1 MSSQCG
7 AGLGHAGRE
16 VVPNCDEYH
25 SVGENQQEEGTQRKK
40 ATVCNYE

>member
-7 AGLGHAGRE
+7 AGLGHAGRG

-25 SVGENQQEEGTQRKK
+25 CVRDSQQEEGTQRQK
-40 ATVCNYE
+40 ATVCNY